1 MPGILFGLCVL
12 QHGRPMADFLLK
24 LENMEDKILWHNL
37 SFEDAVKMLGSDLDK
52 GLSEDDIGARQK
64 RFGKNL
70 LPEEKPPS
78 NISLILNQLKNPMV
92 YILLIAGVLTLAL
105 RSFIDTIIIFLVVFL
120 NVSLGFIQERKAV
133 VILNKLK
140 KSAKHH
146 AKVLRGGRHKIIDA
160 EELVPGDIIVLNA
173 GDKVPADARIIVS
186 NGLEVNEMML
196 TGEWAASEKS
206 EKTLSKETSLGDRDD
221 LVYMG
226 TVVEKGKAK
235 AIVFATGLATEMGKV
250 AEVIGKMKERKTPL
264 QNKLS
269 FFVKILSLIILI
281 ITLLIFTD
289 GMLIGKEFI
298 DIFTISVAMMVAAIP
313 ESLPAI
319 LTIVL
324 AIGMQKILKRKGLV
338 RKLVAAE
345 ALGSTS
351 VICTDKTKTLTEGKM
366 TVASILGAD
375 EIIGKGNRN
384 HLLLLETAYLAGEA
398 FIENPEEAMKD
409 WVVRGLP
416 TEKAL
421 LLAAIG
427 AGVDVKQ
434 IAEDAVKV
442 QEFPFDTKRKYSA
455 NIGKTKGGQL
465 CAYIVGAPERILEAA
480 GYLRVENGE
489 ESISSEDFNAV
500 KDEIED
506 MAERGLRVVGV
517 AYRKISKEKELNSF
531 FEKLV
536 FVGLVGLKDP
546 IREDVKKTIE
556 VCRRAG
562 MKPII
567 VTGDH
572 KLTARAVAGELGFS
586 TGEENILEGKDLDSM
601 SDEALLKVL
610 GKIQIY
616 ARVEPIHKMRIVS
629 ALQAKGEVVAMTGD
643 GVNDAPALKEADIG
657 LALDSGT
664 EVAKESSDLI
674 LLNDSFSVIVY
685 AVEEGRRIL
694 DNIRKVIAYLLIG
707 GFTEVMLIGLSIVF
721 RLPLPVL
728 AGQILWK
735 NMIES
740 TPPSVALAFEEKEKD
755 IMKRPP
761 ESHKLPLLTAE
772 MNVLI
777 FVIGFLTNLILFG
790 IFVWFLRIG
799 MPLSVIRSAMFVGLS
814 VDSFMFVF
822 SCRNLRKN
830 IWRYNPFGNKYVNIS
845 ILVGTLMI
853 ILAIY
858 LPFSQTI
865 LKTTALGFFEWSVL
879 LLFGFL
885 ELILVELVK
894 WFFIKY
900 KKTN

>member
-1 MPGILFGLCVL
+1 
-12 QHGRPMADFLLK
+12 LLK
-24 LENMEDKILWHNL
+24 LENMEDKTLWHNL
-37 SFEDAVKMLGSDLDK
+37 SFEDVAKVLGSDLDK
-52 GLSEDDIGARQK
+52 GLSEDDIEPRRK
-64 RFGKNL
+64 KFGRNL

-78 NISLILNQLKNPMV
+78 DFSIVLGQLKNPMV
-92 YILLIAGVLTLAL
+92 YILLVAGVLTLFL
-105 RSFIDTIIIFLVVFL
+105 RSFVDTAIIFLVVFL
-120 NVSLGFIQERKAV
+120 NVFLGFIQERKAV
-133 VILNKLK
+133 AILSKLK

-146 AKVLRGGRHKIIDA
+146 AKVLRGGRYKIVDA

-173 GDKVPADARIIVS
+173 GDKVPADARIIIS
-186 NGLEVNEMML
+186 NGLEANEMML

-206 EKTLSKETSLGDRDD
+206 EKTLPKETSLGDRDD

-226 TVVEKGKAK
+226 TVVEKGKAS
-235 AIVFATGLATEMGKV
+235 AMVFATGLGTEMGKI

-281 ITLLIFTD
+281 ITILIFID
-289 GMLIGKEFI
+289 GLLIGKEFI

-366 TVASILGAD
+366 TVANILGVD
-375 EIIGKGNRN
+375 EIIGKGNEN
-384 HLLLLETAYLAGEA
+384 HLFLLETAYLAGEA
-398 FIENPEEAMKD
+398 FIENPDEAMRD
-409 WVVRGLP
+409 WVIRGLP

-421 LLAAIG
+421 LLAAMG
-427 AGVDVKQ
+427 AGVDVKR
-434 IAEDAVKV
+434 IAANTVKV

-455 NIGKTKGGQL
+455 NICKTESGQL
-465 CAYIVGAPERILEAA
+465 FAYIVGAPERILEAA
-480 GYLRVENGE
+480 GYLKIE
-489 ESISSEDFNAV
+489 EREEPITSKDFNTV
-500 KDEIED
+500 KGEIED
-506 MAERGLRVVGV
+506 MAEKGLRVVGV
-517 AYRKISKEKELNSF
+517 AYRKISKEEDFNSF
-531 FEKLV
+531 FEKLI

-556 VCRRAG
+556 ICRQAG
-562 MKPII
+562 MRPII

-572 KLTARAVAGELGFS
+572 MLTARAVARELGFD
-586 TGEENILEGKDLDSM
+586 TKEENILEGKDLDLM
-601 SDEALLKVL
+601 TDEALAKVL
-610 GKIQIY
+610 DRIQIY
-616 ARVEPIHKMRIVS
+616 ARVEPVHKMRIVS
-629 ALQAKGEVVAMTGD
+629 ALQARGEVVAMTGD
-643 GVNDAPALKEADIG
+643 GINDAPALKEADIG
-657 LALDSGT
+657 IALDSGT

-685 AVEEGRRIL
+685 AVEEGRRIV

-721 RLPLPVL
+721 RLPLPIL

-799 MPLSVIRSAMFVGLS
+799 MPIKVIRSAMFVGLS

-830 IWRYNPFGNKYVNIS
+830 IWHYNPFGNKYINIS

-858 LPFSQTI
+858 LPFFQTI

-879 LLFGFL
+879 LLFGVF
-885 ELILVELVK
+885 ELVLVELVK
-894 WFFIKY
+894 WFFIKR
-900 KKTN
+900 KKTD